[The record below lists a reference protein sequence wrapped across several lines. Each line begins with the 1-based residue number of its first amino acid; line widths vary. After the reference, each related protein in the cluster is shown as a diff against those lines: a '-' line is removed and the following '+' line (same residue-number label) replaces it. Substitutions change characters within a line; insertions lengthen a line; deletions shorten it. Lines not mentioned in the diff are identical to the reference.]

1 MAKEK
6 SKSFPIKVSIRA
18 KDKIIMKEKRNDR
31 TNTYSKQ
38 LETAIKNFYDKY
50 ISSEGNTEF
59 PAINGD
65 RDSKVSSRFSHETH
79 KMINELLS
87 KFHFSNREAL
97 VALAVQEYNT

>member
-6 SKSFPIKVSIRA
+6 SKSFPIKVSIRS

-50 ISSEGNTEF
+50 I
-59 PAINGD
+59 
-65 RDSKVSSRFSHETH
+65 
-79 KMINELLS
+79 
-87 KFHFSNREAL
+87 
-97 VALAVQEYNT
+97 